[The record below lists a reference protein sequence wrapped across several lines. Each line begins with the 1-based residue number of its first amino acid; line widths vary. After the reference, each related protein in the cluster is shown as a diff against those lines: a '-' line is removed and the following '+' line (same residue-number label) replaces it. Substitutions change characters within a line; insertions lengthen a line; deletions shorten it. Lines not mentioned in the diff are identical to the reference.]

1 MKSTIAS
8 SSSNSVFNLAVV
20 VAALGYFVDIYDLLL
35 FTIVREP
42 SLKSLGVNLADAPA
56 VIAASTRIINWQ
68 MVGLL
73 LGGILWGVMG
83 DKRGR
88 LSVLFGSI
96 ILYSI
101 ANFLTG
107 FVTNIDQYAYAR
119 FAAGIGLAGEL
130 GAGITL
136 VSELLPKEKRGIG
149 TSLVAGIGLFGA
161 VFAYFT
167 YDFTQDWRLCYK
179 IGGGLGIGLLL
190 LRIGVAESGMFHQ
203 VKESKISRGNVFMFF
218 TKGSRFRKY
227 ALAILIGLPTWYVIG
242 ILVNLSNRFATNIY
256 GENAIISGKA
266 IMYAYIGIAL
276 GDILIGLISQ
286 YFKSRKKALYLFYL
300 LTIISVFLFFSPW
313 NNSDTR
319 MYLICGFMGFSTG
332 FWAIFVTMGAE
343 QFGTNLRATAATT
356 IPNMVRG
363 ALPLINLM
371 FKELFQDKFGWTLLK
386 SGIITGAVII
396 IITLIAA
403 YFTEETFHKDLNYV
417 EES

>member
-1 MKSTIAS
+1 MKPS
-8 SSSNSVFNLAVV
+8 SSTPSQRIFSLVVV

-42 SLKSLGVNLADAPA
+42 SLRGLGVNLADAPA
-56 VIAASTRIINWQ
+56 VISASTKIINWQ

-73 LGGILWGVMG
+73 IGGILWGVMG

-96 ILYSI
+96 LLYSV
-101 ANFLTG
+101 ANFITG
-107 FVTNIDQYAYAR
+107 FVTTIDQYAYAR

-203 VKESKISRGNVFMFF
+203 VKEAKVSRGNLLMFV
-218 TKGSRFRKY
+218 TKGSRLRKY
-227 ALAILIGLPTWYVIG
+227 LLAILIGLPTWYVIG
-242 ILVNLSNRFATNIY
+242 ILVNLSNRFATNLY
-256 GENAIISGKA
+256 GDNSIISGKA

-286 YFKSRKKALYLFYL
+286 YFRSRKKALYLFYA
-300 LTIISVFLFFSPW
+300 LTIVFVFLFFSPW
-313 NNSDTR
+313 NNSDGR
-319 MYLICGFMGFSTG
+319 MYLICGLMGFSTG

-371 FKELFQDKFGWTLLK
+371 FKDIFQDGWGWTLVK
-386 SGIITGAVII
+386 SGIITGVII
-396 IITLIAA
+396 IAITLIAA

-417 EES
+417 EN